1 MNYNLIFIAVAL
13 IAIVYVFFIRRSE
26 SPRSCPICECPT
38 CDCSDILKQAYEIS
52 AKDQADLVYEREQI
66 RNELNNLKA
75 SSLQPE
81 EKTPSVVLPGIGQ
94 IETSNLSR
102 KGFLPSDLQSQKTK
116 LKNQNVDKTNPKSL
130 SDLLQ
135 GQKSKLKKQVQ
146 SVDEVNETLDTNA
159 GLSESQKNLIKN
171 IKERRAV
178 IEEESNEWEPFR
190 NFRSKSFRGIK
201 DSRRRFIY

>member
-26 SPRSCPICECPT
+26 SPRSCPICECPK

-81 EKTPSVVLPGIGQ
+81 EKPSFVNTLLPGIGQ

-190 NFRSKSFRGIK
+190 NFR
-201 DSRRRFIY
+201 RRFIY